1 MKTDKEFKC
10 VDFKHETQMQIY
22 REIKNLTPEEEIEY
36 FHRRAESS
44 VFGKWWGKLYGRAAA
59 AGGRNKEAKWP
70 HHLSQRS

>member
-36 FHRRAESS
+36 FRRRTESS
-44 VFGKWWGKLYGRAAA
+44 VFGKWWKKLH
-59 AGGRNKEAKWP
+59 RNIVAVSGHKMTK
-70 HHLSQRS
+70 